1 MPRHTPR
8 SRSFTASLP
17 TMTPHAAI
25 RRNTE
30 NFHERSG
37 RGVTATGSGAVHLSV
52 GCAVARGSELG
63 AAMHS
68 YDYWLILAF
77 FALVLIPAPFLGRF
91 YYKVME
97 GQRTWLS
104 PILGPVER
112 GCYRVAGVD
121 PQAEQSWQKYTLA
134 LLAFNLAGFLLLFAI
149 LLFQDHLP
157 LNPQNLPGQEWT
169 LAFNTAVSF
178 MTNTNWQSYSGEAS
192 LSYLSQMAGLTVQNF
207 VSAATGLAVLVALCR
222 GISRRS
228 TATLGNF
235 WVDMT
240 RATLYGLLPMCLVL
254 ALFLVWQGVPQTFAH
269 YVNAVT
275 MQGVDQV
282 IPLGP
287 AASQIAIKQLGT
299 NGGGFFGV
307 NSAHPFEDPT
317 AWANLFELSAII
329 LIPVA
334 LVFTFGHYVKDLRQ
348 SRAILGCML
357 ALFLIGGATSLWAEY
372 QPNPTLNNPA
382 VEQTAPL
389 EGKEARFG
397 TTGTVLWSVTTTA
410 ASNGSVNGMHDS
422 LNPLSGMVALVNM
435 MVGEVIFGG
444 VGAGLYGMLL
454 NVLIAVFAAGLP
466 GPAGAISNPGPHGFS
481 QLLYAYTSAS
491 ANNGSAF
498 GGLSANTPFHNLM
511 LGLGMLIGRFG
522 YILPVLALAGSLAM
536 KKTAPIGQNSF
547 PTHGPLFV
555 TLLTVTILLVG
566 GLTFLPTLALGPIAE
581 HLSMG
586 F

>member
-1 MPRHTPR
+1 
-8 SRSFTASLP
+8 
-17 TMTPHAAI
+17 
-25 RRNTE
+25 
-30 NFHERSG
+30 
-37 RGVTATGSGAVHLSV
+37 
-52 GCAVARGSELG
+52 
-63 AAMHS
+63 MHS
-68 YDYWLILAF
+68 YDYALILAF
-77 FALVLIPAPFLGRF
+77 FALVLLPAPFLGRF
-91 YYKVME
+91 YYRVME
-97 GQRTWLS
+97 GQRTWLT
-104 PILGPVER
+104 PVLGPVEKV
-112 GCYRVAGVD
+112 CYRVAGVD
-121 PQAEQSWQKYTLA
+121 PGTEQSWQKYTLA
-134 LLAFNLAGFLLLFAI
+134 LLAFNLAGFVLLFAI
-149 LLFQDHLP
+149 LLLQQYLP
-157 LNPQNLPGQEWT
+157 LNPQQLPGQEWT
-169 LAFNTAVSF
+169 QAFNTAVSF
-178 MTNTNWQSYSGEAS
+178 VTNTNWQSYSGEAS
-192 LSYLSQMAGLTVQNF
+192 LSYFSQMAGLTVQNF

-228 TATLGNF
+228 AQTLGNF

-275 MQGVDQV
+275 LQGVDQV

-307 NSAHPFEDPT
+307 NSAHPFENPS
-317 AWANLFELSAII
+317 AWSNLFEMASII

-348 SRAILGCML
+348 SRAIIACMF
-357 ALFLIGGATSLWAEY
+357 ALFLIGGGTALYAEY
-372 QPNPTLNNPA
+372 QPNPTLNSPL
-382 VEQTAPL
+382 VEQAAPL
-389 EGKEARFG
+389 EGKEVRFG
-397 TTGTVLWSVTTTA
+397 TTGTVLWTVTTTA

-422 LNPLSGMVALVNM
+422 LNPISGMVALVNM

-454 NVLIAVFAAGLP
+454 NVLIAVFLAGLMIGRTP
-466 GPAGAISNPGPHGFS
+466 EYLGKKLQAKEVQLLVVTLLVMPVGVLVLGAIAAVLPSAVASVSNPGAHGFS
-481 QLLYAYTSAS
+481 QILYAFTSAS

-498 GGLSANTPFHNLM
+498 AGLNANTPFYNLM
-511 LGLGMLIGRFG
+511 LGLGMLLGRFG
-522 YILPVLALAGSLAM
+522 YILPVLALAGSLAL
-536 KKTAPIGQNSF
+536 KKTAPIGQDSF

-555 TLLTVTILLVG
+555 ALLTVTILLVG

-581 HLSMG
+581 QLTLG

>member
-1 MPRHTPR
+1 
-8 SRSFTASLP
+8 
-17 TMTPHAAI
+17 
-25 RRNTE
+25 
-30 NFHERSG
+30 
-37 RGVTATGSGAVHLSV
+37 
-52 GCAVARGSELG
+52 
-63 AAMHS
+63 MHS
-68 YDYWLILAF
+68 YDYWLIIAF
-77 FALVLIPAPFLGRF
+77 FAVVLVPAPFLGRF

-97 GQRTWLS
+97 GQRTWLT
-104 PILGPVER
+104 PVFGPVER
-112 GCYRVAGVD
+112 ACYRVAGVD
-121 PQAEQSWQKYTLA
+121 AQQEQSWQKYALA
-134 LLAFNLAGFLLLFAI
+134 LLAFNLSGFLLLFTI
-149 LLFQDHLP
+149 LLFQGYLP
-157 LNPQNLPGQEWT
+157 LNPQQLPGQEWT
-169 LAFNTAVSF
+169 QAFNTAVSF

-222 GISRRS
+222 GIGRKSAS
-228 TATLGNF
+228 TLGNF

-240 RATLYGLLPMCLVL
+240 RATLYGLLPLCLVL

-269 YVNAVT
+269 YVDALT

-317 AWANLFELSAII
+317 AWANLFEVAAII
-329 LIPVA
+329 LIPAA

-357 ALFLIGGATSLWAEY
+357 ALFLIGGSVSLWSEH

-389 EGKEARFG
+389 EGKEVRFG
-397 TTGTVLWSVTTTA
+397 TTATVLWSVTTTA
-410 ASNGSVNGMHDS
+410 ASNGSVNGMQDS
-422 LNPLSGMVALVNM
+422 LSPLSGMVALVNM

-444 VGAGLYGMLL
+444 VGAGMYGMLL
-454 NVLIAVFAAGLP
+454 NVLIAVFLAGLMIGRTP
-466 GPAGAISNPGPHGFS
+466 EYLGKKLQAREVQLLVVTLLVMPVGVLVLGAIATSVPATAATISNPGPHGFS
-481 QLLYAYTSAS
+481 QLLYGYTSAS

-498 GGLSANTPFHNLM
+498 GGLGANTPFHNLM

-522 YILPVLALAGSLAM
+522 YILPILALAGSLAM
-536 KKTAPIGQNSF
+536 KKSAPIGQDSF

-566 GLTFLPTLALGPIAE
+566 GLTFLPVLALGPIAE

>member
-1 MPRHTPR
+1 
-8 SRSFTASLP
+8 
-17 TMTPHAAI
+17 
-25 RRNTE
+25 
-30 NFHERSG
+30 
-37 RGVTATGSGAVHLSV
+37 
-52 GCAVARGSELG
+52 
-63 AAMHS
+63 MHS
-68 YDYWLILAF
+68 YDYWLIIAF
-77 FALVLIPAPFLGRF
+77 FALVLIPAPALGRF

-97 GQRTWLS
+97 GQRTWLT
-104 PILGPVER
+104 PVFGPVER
-112 GCYRVAGVD
+112 VCYRLSGVD
-121 PQAEQSWQKYTLA
+121 ADQEQSWQKYALA
-134 LLAFNLAGFLLLFAI
+134 LLAFNFAGFLLLFAF
-149 LLFQDHLP
+149 LLFQQYLP
-157 LNPQNLPGQEWT
+157 LNPQKLPGLEWT
-169 LAFNTAVSF
+169 LAFNTAISF
-178 MTNTNWQSYSGEAS
+178 MTNTNWQNYSGEAS

-222 GISRRS
+222 GIGRKS
-228 TATLGNF
+228 TKTLGNF

-240 RATLYGLLPMCLVL
+240 RATLYGLLPLCLVF

-275 MQGVDQV
+275 LQGVDQV

-317 AWANLFELSAII
+317 AWANLFELGAII

-357 ALFLIGGATSLWAEY
+357 ALFIIGGATAMWAEY
-372 QPNPTLNNPA
+372 QLNPTLNNPA
-382 VEQTAPL
+382 VEQAAPQ

-397 TTGTVLWSVTTTA
+397 TTGTVLWSVATTA
-410 ASNGSVNGMHDS
+410 ASNGSVNGMQDS
-422 LNPLSGMVALVNM
+422 LNPLSGMVSLVNM

-444 VGAGLYGMLL
+444 VGAGMYGMLL
-454 NVLIAVFAAGLP
+454 NVLIAVFLAGLMIGRTPEYLGKKLQAKEVQLLVVTLLVMPVGTLVLGAIAATLP
-466 GPAGAISNPGPHGFS
+466 GPASAISNPGPHGFS

-498 GGLSANTPFHNLM
+498 GGFSANTTFHNLM
-511 LGLGMLIGRFG
+511 MSLSMLLGRFG
-522 YILPVLALAGSLAM
+522 YILPVLALAGSLAV

>member
-1 MPRHTPR
+1 
-8 SRSFTASLP
+8 
-17 TMTPHAAI
+17 
-25 RRNTE
+25 
-30 NFHERSG
+30 
-37 RGVTATGSGAVHLSV
+37 
-52 GCAVARGSELG
+52 
-63 AAMHS
+63 MHS
-68 YDYWLILAF
+68 YDYGLILAF
-77 FALVLIPAPFLGRF
+77 FALVLLPAPWLGRF

-104 PILGPVER
+104 PVLGPVEKI
-112 GCYRVAGVD
+112 CYRIAGVD
-121 PQAEQSWQKYTLA
+121 PATEQSWQKYTLA
-134 LLAFNLAGFLLLFAI
+134 LLVFNLMGFVLLFAI
-149 LLFQDHLP
+149 LLLQQYLP
-157 LNPQNLPGQEWT
+157 LNPQQLPGQEWT
-169 LAFNTAVSF
+169 QAFNTAVSF
-178 MTNTNWQSYSGEAS
+178 VTNTNWQSYSGEAT
-192 LSYLSQMAGLTVQNF
+192 LSYFSQMAGLTMQNF

-228 TATLGNF
+228 AHTLGNF

-240 RATLYGLLPMCLVL
+240 RATLYGLLPLCLVL
-254 ALFLVWQGVPQTFAH
+254 ALLLVWQGVPQTFAH

-275 MQGVDQV
+275 MQGTDQV

-307 NSAHPFEDPT
+307 NSAHPFENPS
-317 AWANLFELSAII
+317 AWSNLFELASII

-348 SRAILGCML
+348 SRAIIACML
-357 ALFLIGGATSLWAEY
+357 ALFLIGGGTALYAEY
-372 QPNPTLNNPA
+372 QPNPALNSPL
-382 VEQTAPL
+382 VEQSAPL

-397 TTGTVLWSVTTTA
+397 TTGSVLWTETTTS
-410 ASNGSVNGMHDS
+410 ASNGSVNAMHDS
-422 LNPLSGMVALVNM
+422 LNPLTGMVALVNM

-454 NVLIAVFAAGLP
+454 NVLIAVFLAGLMIGRTPEYLGKKLQAREVQLLVVTLLVMPVGVLVLGSIAAVLP
-466 GPAGAISNPGPHGFS
+466 GAVASVSNPGPHGFS
-481 QLLYAYTSAS
+481 QVLYAFTSAS

-498 GGLSANTPFHNLM
+498 AGLNANTPFYNLM

-522 YILPVLALAGSLAM
+522 YILPVLALAGSLAI
-536 KKTAPIGQNSF
+536 KKSAPIGQDSF

-555 TLLTVTILLVG
+555 ALLTVTILLVG

-581 HLSMG
+581 QLTQG